1 MSVTEPCMYADRKC
15 LMWKAEIT
23 WSGTEGESV
32 SLTWKVLVEDGSQTR
47 LTRTRTVALN
57 GALGSTF
64 SIPSFPT

>member
-1 MSVTEPCMYADRKC
+1 
-15 LMWKAEIT
+15 MWKAEIT

-32 SLTWKVLVEDGSQTR
+32 SVTWKVLVEDGSQTR

-64 SIPSFPT
+64 SIPPERRGLSLTYPFEPL